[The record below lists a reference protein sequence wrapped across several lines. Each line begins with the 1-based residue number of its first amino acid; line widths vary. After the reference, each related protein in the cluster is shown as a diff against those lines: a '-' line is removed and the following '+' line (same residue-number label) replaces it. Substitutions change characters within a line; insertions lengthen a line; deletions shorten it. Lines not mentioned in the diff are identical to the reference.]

1 MLLKLNWLAPI
12 NLALVLLNYL
22 DLCIASFVFKTYF
35 RINFKMIN
43 WNLILTMFSVV
54 FLLALATR
62 WFWTTFVI
70 RLYSKIKLTQLQH
83 IINGCL
89 QIKS

>member
-22 DLCIASFVFKTYF
+22 NIGIGGLVFKTYF
-35 RINFKMIN
+35 RSQFKTFEVVYLM
-43 WNLILTMFSVV
+43 LTLFLLS
-54 FLLALATR
+54 LLALTTN

-70 RLYSKIKLTQLQH
+70 RLYSKMKLTRL
-83 IINGCL
+83 
-89 QIKS
+89 